1 MLNLQ
6 LTKRKETNVVLKFI
20 RYTANPKNETNDCI
34 IRSIANATQT
44 PWEDVMREMCDIAI
58 ELYNMP
64 NAYEVAKEYMDRRKY
79 SEEYLRSS
87 EELTVAEFCQQHP
100 TGNYVVLT
108 EIHAISIIDGD
119 VYDLQN
125 SLYDRIVSYWKVL

>member
-1 MLNLQ
+1 M
-6 LTKRKETNVVLKFI
+6 VLKFI

-79 SEEYLRSS
+79 PEEYLRSS

-100 TGNYVVLT
+100 TGNYVILT
-108 EIHAISIIDGD
+108 EVHAISIIDGD

>member
-1 MLNLQ
+1 MVM
-6 LTKRKETNVVLKFI
+6 KYI

-44 PWEDVMREMCDIAI
+44 SWEDVMREMCDIAI
-58 ELYNMP
+58 NLYNMP
-64 NAYEVAKEYMDRRKY
+64 NAYEVAKEYMGRRNY
-79 SEEYLRSS
+79 PEEYTRSS
-87 EELTVAEFCQQHP
+87 EELTVAEFCTQHP

-108 EIHAISIIDGD
+108 EVHAISIINGD

-125 SLYDRIVSYWKVL
+125 SLYDRVVSYWKVS

>member
-1 MLNLQ
+1 MVM
-6 LTKRKETNVVLKFI
+6 KYI

-44 PWEDVMREMCDIAI
+44 SWGDVMREMCDIAI
-58 ELYNMP
+58 DLYNMP
-64 NAYEVAKEYMDRRKY
+64 NAYEVAKVYMERRNY
-79 SEEYLRSS
+79 PEEYTRSS
-87 EELTVAEFCQQHP
+87 EELSVVEFCAQHP

-108 EIHAISIIDGD
+108 EVHAISVINGD

-125 SLYDRIVSYWKVL
+125 SLYDRVVSYWKVS